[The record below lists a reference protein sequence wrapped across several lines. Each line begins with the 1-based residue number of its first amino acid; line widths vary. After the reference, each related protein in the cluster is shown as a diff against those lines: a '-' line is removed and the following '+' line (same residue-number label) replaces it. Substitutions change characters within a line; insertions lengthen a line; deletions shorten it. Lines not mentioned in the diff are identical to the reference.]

1 MTMNEAT
8 ADLGLIGLAVMGQNL
23 VLNMADN
30 GYTVAVYNRTPQRTE
45 EFLAGPAADSTIIGT
60 DSLEQLVSQLKRP
73 RRVMLMVQAGAP
85 VDAVIDSLVPLLEPG
100 DIIIDGG
107 NSHYPDTDRRL
118 EELAKHGIR
127 FVGAGIS
134 GGEEGART
142 GPSIMPGGDEAAWP
156 HLQDIFEAIA
166 ARVDGVP
173 CVRWLGPGGSGHYV
187 KMVHNG
193 IEYGDMQLIAETY
206 HLMSDLLGL
215 SHERM
220 SAVFS
225 DWNQERLESYL
236 IEITSDILAY
246 RDEDGEPLVE
256 KILDK
261 AGQKGTGR
269 WTVSNALEHGAPL
282 TLVAEAVFARFL
294 SALKESR
301 TEAARHLLG
310 PEQPVTVDTDE
321 YLVSLEE
328 ALYSAKV
335 VSYAQGYQLL
345 AAASREYGWNLDLA
359 GIALIWRGGCIIRSA
374 FLNDI
379 ARAFEQQPAPDNML
393 LDPFFRDALNRDQGG
408 WREIV
413 SAAVRA
419 GVPVPAL
426 SSALS
431 FFDGIRSKRLPANL
445 IQAQRDYF
453 GAHTFE
459 RIDREPGEHFHVN
472 WSGTGGEVSSTIW
485 D

>member
-1 MTMNEAT
+1 MNEAT

-23 VLNMADN
+23 VLNMADH
-30 GYTVAVYNRTPQRTE
+30 GYTVAVYNRTAQRTE
-45 EFLAGPAADSTIIGT
+45 EFIAGPAADTTVIGT
-60 DSLEQLVSQLKRP
+60 DSLEQFVSTLQRP

-85 VDAVIDSLVPLLEPG
+85 VDAVIDGLIPLLEPG

-107 NSHYPDTDRRL
+107 NSNYMDSNRRM
-118 EELAKHGIR
+118 ETLAEQGLL

-142 GPSIMPGGDEAAWP
+142 GPSIMPGGHEEAWP
-156 HLQDIFEAIA
+156 HLRPIFEAVA

-173 CVRWLGPGGSGHYV
+173 CVRWMGPGGAGHFV

-206 HLMSDLLGL
+206 HLLKEVLGL

-220 SAVFS
+220 SLIFE

-236 IEITSDILAY
+236 VEITADILAY

-256 KILDK
+256 KILDS
-261 AGQKGTGR
+261 AGQKGTGK
-269 WTVSNALEHGAPL
+269 WTVTNALEYGTPL
-282 TLVAEAVFARFL
+282 TLIAEAVFARFL
-294 SALKESR
+294 SSLKDERTRASR
-301 TEAARHLLG
+301 QLHG
-310 PEQPVTVDTDE
+310 PGQTAPVETDE

-335 VSYAQGYQLL
+335 ISYTQGYILL
-345 AAASREYGWNLDLA
+345 REASRQFDWKLDLA

-379 ARAFEQQPAPDNML
+379 AKAFEDEADLDNL
-393 LDPFFRDALNRDQGG
+393 LLNPFFRDAINRDQAG
-408 WREIV
+408 WRQV
-413 SAAVRA
+413 VATAVLA
-419 GVPVPAL
+419 GIPVPAL

-431 FFDGIRSKRLPANL
+431 FFDGIRNETVPANL

-459 RIDREPGEHFHVN
+459 RVDRDRGEFFHVN
-472 WSGTGGEVSSTIW
+472 WTGSGGDVSSTVW

>member
-118 EELAKHGIR
+118 EAHAKRGIR

-193 IEYGDMQLIAETY
+193 IEYADMQLITEAYQFLREKVGLTVKEIADVFKTWNETE
-206 HLMSDLLGL
+206 LK
-215 SHERM
+215 
-220 SAVFS
+220 
-225 DWNQERLESYL
+225 SYL
-236 IEITSDILAY
+236 IEITNHILDRVDAETNQPIV
-246 RDEDGEPLVE
+246 DV
-256 KILDK
+256 ILDK
-261 AGQKGTGR
+261 AGQKGTGK
-269 WTVSNALEHGAPL
+269 WTSQNALDIGVPSSIITES
-282 TLVAEAVFARFL
+282 VFARYV
-294 SALKESR
+294 SAFKEER
-301 TEAARHLLG
+301 VEAAKHLTG
-310 PEQPVTVDTDE
+310 PSVKDEDVDKAYWIEQVK
-321 YLVSLEE
+321 E
-328 ALYSAKV
+328 ALFMGKICA
-335 VSYAQGYQLL
+335 YAQGFHQYQQ
-345 AAASREYGWNLDLA
+345 ASEQYGWDLNLDE
-359 GIALIWRGGCIIRSA
+359 IALIFRGGCIIRA
-374 FLNDI
+374 DFLNTISD
-379 ARAFEQQPAPDNML
+379 AFKEDASLTNLLRAPYFQEKANQYQT
-393 LDPFFRDALNRDQGG
+393 ALRTVAIKGMENGLSLPCF
-408 WREIV
+408 
-413 SAAVRA
+413 SAALTYYDGYR
-419 GVPVPAL
+419 
-426 SSALS
+426 SAQS
-431 FFDGIRSKRLPANL
+431 GANL

-453 GAHTFE
+453 GAHTYE
-459 RIDREPGEHFHVN
+459 RIDKEGIFHTE
-472 WSGTGGEVSSTIW
+472 W
-485 D
+485 